1 MIGPT
6 IGDWSNHPFSRIGR
20 RQAEGVASPRNA
32 DSETVYTCLVSAPI
46 HDLERLAEFAES
58 APATDRKRMLLIINP
73 YATSMTPHIRTLVL
87 YALQARYEVDAVDT
101 QARGHA
107 TELSREAAD
116 EGYDVIV
123 SLGGDGTVN
132 EAANGLVGSS
142 TPLTCLPGG
151 ATNVL
156 CKMLGIPGDIV
167 GATAHLLRLAD
178 AWRPHRIDLARVN
191 GHHFTFSGGVGLD
204 GSVVKRVDER
214 PARKTALRQWYF
226 GWSAVRTFATEF
238 LVDPPQLE
246 ISAGDRVLHGV
257 TAIVQNGSPFTYFND
272 RPLYIAD
279 RSRLDNGTL
288 AGAVLHRASP
298 LDLPSFVARLFL
310 GPSMTGHR
318 SVTGFTD
325 LADVRIRSL
334 DGRPVPLEVDGDWLG
349 DVTEADFGIT
359 PGGLTV
365 IA

>member
-1 MIGPT
+1 
-6 IGDWSNHPFSRIGR
+6 
-20 RQAEGVASPRNA
+20 VPRP
-32 DSETVYTCLVSAPI
+32 LP
-46 HDLERLAEFAES
+46 DLERLAELADS
-58 APATDRKRMLLIINP
+58 PSATDRKRMLLIINP

-87 YALQARYEVDAVDT
+87 YALQARYDVDAVDT
-101 QARGHA
+101 QMAGHA
-107 TELSREAAD
+107 TELCREAAD

-132 EAANGLVGSS
+132 EAANGLAGSS

-178 AWRPHRIDLARVN
+178 AWHPHRIDLARVN
-191 GHHFTFSGGVGLD
+191 GRHFTFSSGMGLD
-204 GSVVKRVDER
+204 ASVVRRVDAQ

-226 GWSAVRTFATEF
+226 GWSAVRTFATEY
-238 LVDPPQLE
+238 LKDPPQLE
-246 ISAGDRVLHGV
+246 VQAGGRTLRGV
-257 TAIVQNGSPFTYFND
+257 TAVVQNGGPFTYFND
-272 RPLYIAD
+272 RPLYVAE
-279 RSRLDNGTL
+279 RSRLDSGVL

-298 LDLPSFVARLFL
+298 VDLPTFVARLFL
-310 GPSMTGHR
+310 GPSTVGHR
-318 SVTGFTD
+318 QVSG
-325 LADVRIRSL
+325 LADVSDVRIRSL

-349 DVTEADFGIT
+349 DVLEADFGIT

>member
-1 MIGPT
+1 
-6 IGDWSNHPFSRIGR
+6 
-20 RQAEGVASPRNA
+20 
-32 DSETVYTCLVSAPI
+32 VSAAAP
-46 HDLERLAEFAES
+46 DLERLAALTEHL
-58 APATDRKRMLLIINP
+58 PATERKRMLLVINP

-87 YALQARYEVDAVDT
+87 YALQARYDVDAIDT

-107 TELSREAAD
+107 TELCREAAD

-123 SLGGDGTVN
+123 TLGGDGTVN

-142 TPLTCLPGG
+142 TPLSCLPGG

-178 AWRPHRIDLARVN
+178 AWTPHRIDLARVN

-204 GSVVKRVDER
+204 AAVVKRVDAR

-226 GWSAVRTFATEF
+226 GWSAVRTFAAEY
-238 LVDPPQLE
+238 LKDPPRLE
-246 ISAGDRVLHGV
+246 VSVGDRVVCGV
-257 TAIVQNGSPFTYFND
+257 TAVVQNGSPFTYFND
-272 RPLYIAD
+272 RPLHVAD
-279 RSRLDNGTL
+279 RSRLDNGRL

-298 LDLPSFVARLFL
+298 LDLPTFMIRFFA
-310 GPSMTGHR
+310 GPSVTGHR
-318 SVTGFTD
+318 SVTGFSD
-325 LADVRIRSL
+325 LADVRVRSL
-334 DGRPVPLEVDGDWLG
+334 DGRAVPLEVDGDWLG

>member
-1 MIGPT
+1 M
-6 IGDWSNHPFSRIGR
+6 
-20 RQAEGVASPRNA
+20 
-32 DSETVYTCLVSAPI
+32 SAPLQ
-46 HDLERLAEFAES
+46 DLERLAEMADAS
-58 APATDRKRMLLIINP
+58 GATERKRMLLIINP

-87 YALQARYEVDAVDT
+87 YALQARYDVDAVDT
-101 QARGHA
+101 QMRGHA
-107 TELSREAAD
+107 TELCREAAD

-132 EAANGLVGSS
+132 EAANGLAGSS

-191 GHHFTFSGGVGLD
+191 GRHFTFSAGVGLD
-204 GSVVKRVDER
+204 ASVVKRVDAR

-226 GWSAVRTFATEF
+226 GWTAIRTFGEEY
-238 LVDPPQLE
+238 LRNPPQLE
-246 ISAGDRVLHGV
+246 IRAGDRAIDGV
-257 TAIVQNGSPFTYFND
+257 TAVVQNGSPFTYFNE
-272 RPLYIAD
+272 RPLQVAD
-279 RSRLDNGTL
+279 HSRLDSGRL

-298 LDLPSFVARLFL
+298 LDLPTFLVRLFA
-310 GPSMTGHR
+310 GSSVTGHR
-318 SVTGFTD
+318 QVTGFSD
-325 LADVRIRSL
+325 VSDVRIRSL
-334 DGRPVPLEVDGDWLG
+334 DGRPVPLEVDGDYLG
-349 DVTEADFGIT
+349 DVTEADFGVT

>member
-1 MIGPT
+1 MP
-6 IGDWSNHPFSRIGR
+6 
-20 RQAEGVASPRNA
+20 A
-32 DSETVYTCLVSAPI
+32 SAP
-46 HDLERLAEFAES
+46 DFDRLAELAES
-58 APATDRKRMLLIINP
+58 PGATERKRMLLISNP

-87 YALQARYEVDAVDT
+87 YALQARYDVDAVDT
-101 QARGHA
+101 QMRGHA
-107 TELSREAAD
+107 TELCREAAD

-132 EAANGLVGSS
+132 EAANGLAGSS

-191 GHHFTFSGGVGLD
+191 GRHFTFSGGVGLD
-204 GSVVKRVDER
+204 ASVVKRVDAR
-214 PARKTALRQWYF
+214 PARKTALREWYF
-226 GWSAVRTFATEF
+226 GWSAVKTFASEYV
-238 LVDPPQLE
+238 LDPPRLE
-246 ISAGDRVLHGV
+246 VQVGDRVLHGV
-257 TAIVQNGSPFTYFND
+257 TAVVQNGSPFTYFND
-272 RPLYIAD
+272 RPLQVAD
-279 RSRLDNGTL
+279 RSRLDSGRL
-288 AGAVLHRASP
+288 AGAILHRASP
-298 LDLPSFVARLFL
+298 IDLPTFMLRLFAR
-310 GPSMTGHR
+310 GSVTGHR
-318 SVTGFTD
+318 RVTGFSD
-325 LADVRIRSL
+325 LSDVRVSSR
-334 DGRPVPLEVDGDWLG
+334 DGRAVPLEVDGDWLG

>member
-1 MIGPT
+1 
-6 IGDWSNHPFSRIGR
+6 
-20 RQAEGVASPRNA
+20 
-32 DSETVYTCLVSAPI
+32 VSAA
-46 HDLERLAEFAES
+46 HDLERLAELGDS
-58 APATDRKRMLLIINP
+58 APATERKRMLLVINP

-87 YALQARYEVDAVDT
+87 YALQARYEIDAVDT

-132 EAANGLVGSS
+132 EAANGLAGSS

-191 GHHFTFSGGVGLD
+191 GHHFTFSGGMGLD
-204 GSVVKRVDER
+204 AAVVKRVDAQ

-226 GWSAVRTFATEF
+226 GWSAMKTFVTEY
-238 LVDPPQLE
+238 LKDAPQLE
-246 ISAGDRVLHGV
+246 VLAGDRVLHGI
-257 TAIVQNGSPFTYFND
+257 TAVVQNGSPFTYFND
-272 RPLYIAD
+272 RPLHVAD
-279 RSRLDNGTL
+279 RSRLDSGSL

-298 LDLPSFVARLFL
+298 LDMPTFIARLFL
-310 GPSMTGHR
+310 GPSLTGHR
-318 SVTGFTD
+318 RVTGFTD
-325 LADVRIRSL
+325 VSDVRVRSR

-359 PGGLTV
+359 PGGLSV

>member
-1 MIGPT
+1 
-6 IGDWSNHPFSRIGR
+6 
-20 RQAEGVASPRNA
+20 
-32 DSETVYTCLVSAPI
+32 
-46 HDLERLAEFAES
+46 
-58 APATDRKRMLLIINP
+58 MLLIINP

-87 YALQARYEVDAVDT
+87 YALQARYDVDAVDT

-116 EGYDVIV
+116 EGYDVVV

-132 EAANGLVGSS
+132 EVANGLAGSH

-167 GATAHLLRLAD
+167 GATAHLLNLAD

-191 GHHFTFSGGVGLD
+191 GRHFTFSGGLGLD
-204 GSVVKRVDER
+204 AAVVKSVDAQ

-226 GWSAVRTFATEF
+226 GYSAIRTFAADY
-238 LVDPPQLE
+238 LKHPPRLE
-246 ISAGDRVLHGV
+246 VHAGGRVLQGV
-257 TAIVQNGSPFTYFND
+257 SAVVQNGSPFTYFND
-272 RPLYIAD
+272 RPLHVAD
-279 RSRLDNGTL
+279 RSRLDSGSL

-298 LDLPSFVARLFL
+298 LDVPTFIARLFL
-310 GPSMTGHR
+310 GPSLTGHR
-318 SVTGFTD
+318 RVTGFTD
-325 LADVRIRSL
+325 VSDVRVCSR

-359 PGGLTV
+359 PGGLSV

>member
-1 MIGPT
+1 MVWQAPVT
-6 IGDWSNHPFSRIGR
+6 LSSGR
-20 RQAEGVASPRNA
+20 GRTASVPA
-32 DSETVYTCLVSAPI
+32 SAP
-46 HDLERLAEFAES
+46 DLDRLASLAEQ
-58 APATDRKRMLLIINP
+58 PEATARRRMLLIINP

-107 TELSREAAD
+107 IELSREAAD
-116 EGYDVIV
+116 EGYDVVV

-132 EAANGLVGSS
+132 EVANGLAGSH

-167 GATAHLLRLAD
+167 GATAHLLNLAD

-191 GHHFTFSGGVGLD
+191 GRHFTFSGGLGLD
-204 GSVVKRVDER
+204 AAVVKSVDEQ

-226 GWSAVRTFATEF
+226 GYSAIRTFAADY
-238 LVDPPQLE
+238 LKHPPQLE
-246 ISAGDRVLHGV
+246 VRAGGKVMHGV
-257 TAIVQNGSPFTYFND
+257 SAVVQNGSPFTYFND
-272 RPLYIAD
+272 RPLHVAD
-279 RSRLDNGTL
+279 RSRLDSGSL
-288 AGAVLHRASP
+288 AGAVLHRASL
-298 LDLPSFVARLFL
+298 LDMPTFIARLFL
-310 GPSMTGHR
+310 GPSLSGHR
-318 SVTGFTD
+318 RVTGFTD
-325 LADVRIRSL
+325 VSDLRVHSR

-359 PGGLTV
+359 PGGLSV

>member
-1 MIGPT
+1 
-6 IGDWSNHPFSRIGR
+6 
-20 RQAEGVASPRNA
+20 
-32 DSETVYTCLVSAPI
+32 VSAPL
-46 HDLERLAEFAES
+46 HDLERLAELAGGT
-58 APATDRKRMLLIINP
+58 AATARKRMLLIINP

-87 YALQARYEVDAVDT
+87 YALQGRYDVDAVDT
-101 QARGHA
+101 QGRGHA
-107 TELSREAAD
+107 TELCREAAD

-132 EAANGLVGSS
+132 EAANGLAGSS

-191 GHHFTFSGGVGLD
+191 GRHFTFSAGVGLD
-204 GSVVKRVDER
+204 ASVVKRVDAR

-226 GWSAVRTFATEF
+226 GWTAIRTFGEEY
-238 LVDPPQLE
+238 LRNPPQLE
-246 ISAGDRVLHGV
+246 VRAGDRVIHGV
-257 TAIVQNGSPFTYFND
+257 TAIVQNGHHFTYFND
-272 RPLYIAD
+272 RPLDVAD
-279 RSRLDNGTL
+279 HSRLDSGRV

-298 LDLPSFVARLFL
+298 LDVPTFMLRLFA
-310 GPSMTGHR
+310 GAPVTGHR
-318 SVTGFTD
+318 QVTGFGD
-325 LADVRIRSL
+325 IADVRIRSV
-334 DGRPVPLEVDGDWLG
+334 DGRPVPLEVDGDFLG
-349 DVTEADFGIT
+349 DVTEADFGVT

>member
-1 MIGPT
+1 VPGP
-6 IGDWSNHPFSRIGR
+6 
-20 RQAEGVASPRNA
+20 
-32 DSETVYTCLVSAPI
+32 AP
-46 HDLERLAEFAES
+46 DLDRLAAL
-58 APATDRKRMLLIINP
+58 ADQPQATDRKRMLLVINP

-87 YALQARYEVDAVDT
+87 YALQARYDIDAIDT
-101 QARGHA
+101 QMRGHA
-107 TELSREAAD
+107 IELAREAAH
-116 EGYDVIV
+116 EGYDVVV

-132 EAANGLVGSS
+132 EVANGLAGSS

-178 AWRPHRIDLARVN
+178 AWRPHKIDLARVN
-191 GHHFTFSGGVGLD
+191 GRHYTFSGGVGLD
-204 GSVVKRVDER
+204 ASVVKRVDEQ

-226 GWSAVRTFATEF
+226 GYSAVKTFATDY
-238 LVDPPQLE
+238 LVNPPQLE
-246 ISAGDRVLHGV
+246 IRAGEDVMHGV
-257 TAIVQNGSPFTYFND
+257 TAIVQNGSPYTYFND
-272 RPLYIAD
+272 RPLYVAD
-279 RSRLDNGTL
+279 HSRLDSGML

-298 LDLPSFVARLFL
+298 IDLPTFLVRLFF
-310 GPSMTGHR
+310 GPNVTGHSR
-318 SVTGFTD
+318 VTGFSD
-325 LADVRIRSL
+325 RHDVRIRSL
-334 DGRPVPLEVDGDWLG
+334 DGRSVPLEVDGDWIG

>member
-1 MIGPT
+1 M
-6 IGDWSNHPFSRIGR
+6 
-20 RQAEGVASPRNA
+20 
-32 DSETVYTCLVSAPI
+32 
-46 HDLERLAEFAES
+46 AES
-58 APATDRKRMLLIINP
+58 SQETDRRRMLLIINP

-87 YALQARYEVDAVDT
+87 YALQGRYDVDAVDT
-101 QARGHA
+101 QMRGHA
-107 TELSREAAD
+107 TELCREAVD

-132 EAANGLVGSS
+132 EAANGLAGSS

-178 AWRPHRIDLARVN
+178 AWHPHRIDLARVN
-191 GHHFTFSGGVGLD
+191 GRHFTFSGGVGLD
-204 GSVVKRVDER
+204 ASVVKRVDAQ

-226 GWSAVRTFATEF
+226 GWSAMRTFATEY
-238 LVDPPQLE
+238 LAHPPQLE
-246 ISAGDRVLHGV
+246 VRVGDRTLRGV

-272 RPLYIAD
+272 RPLYVAE
-279 RSRLDNGTL
+279 RSRLDNGFL
-288 AGAVLHRASP
+288 AGAVLHRATAV
-298 LDLPSFVARLFL
+298 DLPTFVARLFL
-310 GPSMTGHR
+310 GPSVIGHR
-318 SVTGFTD
+318 QVSGFGG
-325 LADVRIRSL
+325 LSDVRVRSR

>member
-1 MIGPT
+1 
-6 IGDWSNHPFSRIGR
+6 
-20 RQAEGVASPRNA
+20 
-32 DSETVYTCLVSAPI
+32 VSVPAP
-46 HDLERLAEFAES
+46 DLDRFAQLAEH
-58 APATDRKRMLLIINP
+58 PQATDRKRMLLIINP

-87 YALQARYEVDAVDT
+87 YALQARYDIDAVDT
-101 QARGHA
+101 QMRGHA
-107 TELSREAAD
+107 TELSREAAH
-116 EGYDVIV
+116 EGYDVVV

-132 EAANGLVGSS
+132 EVANGLAGSP

-178 AWRPHRIDLARVN
+178 AWSPHRIDLARVN
-191 GHHFTFSGGVGLD
+191 GRHFTFSGGVGLD
-204 GSVVKRVDER
+204 ASVVKRVDAQ

-226 GWSAVRTFATEF
+226 GYSAVKTFATEY
-238 LVDPPQLE
+238 LKDPPQLE
-246 ISAGDRVLHGV
+246 IRAGDEVLHGL
-257 TAIVQNGSPFTYFND
+257 TAVVQNGSPYTYFND
-272 RPLYIAD
+272 RPLYVAD
-279 RSRLDNGTL
+279 HSRLDSGML

-298 LDLPSFVARLFL
+298 IDLPTFLVRLFL
-310 GPSMTGHR
+310 GPNVTGHSR
-318 SVTGFTD
+318 VTGFAD
-325 LADVRIRSL
+325 RSDVRIRSL

-359 PGGLTV
+359 PGGLAV

>member
-1 MIGPT
+1 VPT
-6 IGDWSNHPFSRIGR
+6 PT
-20 RQAEGVASPRNA
+20 P
-32 DSETVYTCLVSAPI
+32 
-46 HDLERLAEFAES
+46 DLERLAELADS
-58 APATDRKRMLLIINP
+58 PPGIDRKRMLLIINP

-87 YALQARYEVDAVDT
+87 YALQARYDVDAVDT
-101 QARGHA
+101 QMPGHA
-107 TELSREAAD
+107 TELCREAAD

-132 EAANGLVGSS
+132 EAANGLAGSA

-178 AWRPHRIDLARVN
+178 AWHPHRIDLARVN
-191 GHHFTFSGGVGLD
+191 GRHFTFSGGVGLD
-204 GSVVKRVDER
+204 ASVVKRVDAR

-226 GWSAVRTFATEF
+226 GWSAMRTFATEY

-246 ISAGDRVLHGV
+246 VQAGDRTFHGV
-257 TAIVQNGSPFTYFND
+257 TAIVQNGGPFTYFND
-272 RPLYIAD
+272 RPLHVAE
-279 RSRLDNGTL
+279 RSRLDNGVL
-288 AGAVLHRASP
+288 AGAVLHRATP
-298 LDLPSFVARLFL
+298 LDLPTFIARLFL
-310 GPSMTGHR
+310 APSVLGHR
-318 SVTGFTD
+318 QVTGFSD
-325 LADVRIRSL
+325 LSDIRVRSR

>member
-1 MIGPT
+1 VPV
-6 IGDWSNHPFSRIGR
+6 P
-20 RQAEGVASPRNA
+20 A
-32 DSETVYTCLVSAPI
+32 
-46 HDLERLAEFAES
+46 HDLERLAELADTPS
-58 APATDRKRMLLIINP
+58 ATERKRMLLIINP

-87 YALQARYEVDAVDT
+87 YALQARYDVEPIDT

-116 EGYDVIV
+116 EGYDVVV

-132 EAANGLVGSS
+132 EVANGLAGSS

-167 GATAHLLRLAD
+167 GATAHLLRLVD
-178 AWRPHRIDLARVN
+178 AWQPHRVDLARVN
-191 GHHFTFSGGVGLD
+191 GRHFTFSGGMGLD
-204 GSVVKRVDER
+204 AAVVKAVDER

-226 GWSAVRTFATEF
+226 GWSAVRTFATEY
-238 LVDPPQLE
+238 LANPPQLE
-246 ISAGDRVLHGV
+246 IHAGDRVLRGV
-257 TAIVQNGSPFTYFND
+257 TAVVQNGSPFTYFND
-272 RPLYIAD
+272 RPLHVAD
-279 RSRLDNGTL
+279 HSRLDNGRL

-298 LDLPSFVARLFL
+298 LDLPTFL
-310 GPSMTGHR
+310 LRFFAAPSVTGHR
-318 SVTGFTD
+318 RVTGFGE
-325 LADVRIRSL
+325 LSDVRIRSV
-334 DGRPVPLEVDGDWLG
+334 DGRRVPLEVDGDWIG
-349 DVTEADFGIT
+349 DVVEADFGIT

>member
-1 MIGPT
+1 
-6 IGDWSNHPFSRIGR
+6 
-20 RQAEGVASPRNA
+20 
-32 DSETVYTCLVSAPI
+32 VSAPLQ
-46 HDLERLAEFAES
+46 DLERLAELAE
-58 APATDRKRMLLIINP
+58 APSSTERKRMLLIINP

-87 YALQARYEVDAVDT
+87 YALQGRYEVDAVDT

-107 TELSREAAD
+107 TELCREAAE

-123 SLGGDGTVN
+123 TLGGDGTLN
-132 EAANGLVGSS
+132 EAANGLAGSS

-167 GATAHLLRLAD
+167 GATAHLLRLSD

-191 GHHFTFSGGVGLD
+191 GRHFTFSAGMGLD
-204 GSVVKRVDER
+204 ASVVKRVDAR

-226 GWSAVRTFATEF
+226 GWSAVRTFTSEY
-238 LVDPPQLE
+238 LTHPPQLE
-246 ISAGDRVLHGV
+246 IRAGGRTLAGV
-257 TAIVQNGSPFTYFND
+257 TAVVQNGGPLTYFKD
-272 RPLYIAD
+272 RPLYVAD
-279 RSRLDNGTL
+279 RSRLDSGML

-298 LDLPSFVARLFL
+298 VDIPTFMLRMFV
-310 GPSMTGHR
+310 GP
-318 SVTGFTD
+318 SVTGHSKVTGFN
-325 LADVRIRSL
+325 DVPDVCITSR
-334 DGRPVPLEVDGDWLG
+334 DGRPVPLEVDGDWIG
-349 DVTEADFGIT
+349 DVVEADFGIT